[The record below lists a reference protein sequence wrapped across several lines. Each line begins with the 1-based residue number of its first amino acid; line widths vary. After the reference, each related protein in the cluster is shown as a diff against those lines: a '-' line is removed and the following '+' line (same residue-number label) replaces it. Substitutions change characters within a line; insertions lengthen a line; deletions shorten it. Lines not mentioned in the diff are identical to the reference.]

1 MKIQTSKTLRG
12 RRNLFF
18 EKRYL
23 AELEKEVGR
32 NKKLKPFHSNLT
44 FNFKDYYKEVK
55 PNANRK

>member
-1 MKIQTSKTLRG
+1 MKTQTNKTLRG

-23 AELEKEVGR
+23 AFLGKELER
-32 NKKLKPFHSNLT
+32 NKKLKPFHQLK
-44 FNFKDYYKEVK
+44 FDFKDYYKEVE